1 MNGTRAVDEEMTERV
16 RAAARELDYSPSP
29 LARSLV
35 LGRTNTVAVVV
46 PDLGN
51 PTFHG
56 VLRGLSHAA
65 SRNGY
70 HVLVADS
77 AESVTDELAL
87 AQQTRRRCDGL
98 VLVAP
103 RMAEADLDRL
113 RQSLQP
119 VVVVNRE
126 PSAAVETPEEIETPV
141 VTADYRSGLTGLL
154 DLLHADG
161 HRSLMFLAGA
171 PQSASN
177 MRRLA
182 ALEQFV
188 SAHPD
193 LTVQIRQCGVNFA
206 DGYDAAGAIME
217 AGVTGVLA
225 FNDLVAMGLI
235 SALTEAGI
243 AGSRGGL
250 GGRLRRHPVRPV
262 RDPAPHHGGGPRRRA
277 GRAGVVADVGPLVRP
292 SAGSDARAGPADRA
306 AGQHRTG
313 PSHGGGQT
321 RGNDRRPLTCGR
333 GAGQGPSGS
342 GPAGEGRGRHLP
354 PVVAMPLTR
363 NFWPKRNTRN
373 NGISV
378 TTDIANIAP
387 QLLPEVAS
395 RKPFSATETVY
406 EFGSVK

>member
-1 MNGTRAVDEEMTERV
+1 VSGSGAARPANIADVAGRAGVSPATVSRVMNGTRTVDEEMTERV

-188 SAHPD
+188 GAHPD
-193 LTVQIRQCGVNFA
+193 LTVQIRRCGVNFA
-206 DGYDAAGAIME
+206 DGYDAAGAIAE

-243 AGSRGGL
+243 LVPGEVSVVGFDDIPFARYVTPPLTTAAVPVAELGEQAWSRMWDLLSDRPPAPTLVLDPQIVRRGSTG
-250 GGRLRRHPVRPV
+250 PVRV
-262 RDPAPHHGGGPRRRA
+262 TAVGRPAETTEGP
-277 GRAGVVADVGPLVRP
+277 
-292 SAGSDARAGPADRA
+292 
-306 AGQHRTG
+306 
-313 PSHGGGQT
+313 
-321 RGNDRRPLTCGR
+321 
-333 GAGQGPSGS
+333 
-342 GPAGEGRGRHLP
+342 
-354 PVVAMPLTR
+354 
-363 NFWPKRNTRN
+363 
-373 NGISV
+373 
-378 TTDIANIAP
+378 
-387 QLLPEVAS
+387 
-395 RKPFSATETVY
+395 
-406 EFGSVK
+406 

>member
-1 MNGTRAVDEEMTERV
+1 VSGSRAGRPATIADVATLAGVSPATVSRVMNGTRAVDEEMTERV
-16 RAAARELDYSPSP
+16 REAARELDYSPSP

-35 LGRTNTVAVVV
+35 LGRTSTVAVVV

-65 SRNGY
+65 ARNGY

-77 AESVTDELAL
+77 AESVADELVL

-126 PSAAVETPEEIETPV
+126 PVSGGGTPV
-141 VTADYRSGLTGLL
+141 VTADYRFGLTGLL
-154 DLLHADG
+154 DLLYADG

-177 MRRLA
+177 ARRLA
-182 ALEQFV
+182 ALEAFLT
-188 SAHPD
+188 AHPD
-193 LTVQIRQCGVNFA
+193 LTVETRACGVNFA
-206 DGYDAAGAIME
+206 DGFDAAAAI
-217 AGVTGVLA
+217 AASGVTGVLA

-243 AGSRGGL
+243 AVPGAVSVVGFDDIPFARYVTPPLTTAAVPVAELGEQAWLRMWDLLSDSPPGPTLVLSPQVVRRGSTGPAPDLRDRVAARGGQ
-250 GGRLRRHPVRPV
+250 P
-262 RDPAPHHGGGPRRRA
+262 PAP
-277 GRAGVVADVGPLVRP
+277 
-292 SAGSDARAGPADRA
+292 
-306 AGQHRTG
+306 TG
-313 PSHGGGQT
+313 
-321 RGNDRRPLTCGR
+321 
-333 GAGQGPSGS
+333 
-342 GPAGEGRGRHLP
+342 
-354 PVVAMPLTR
+354 
-363 NFWPKRNTRN
+363 
-373 NGISV
+373 
-378 TTDIANIAP
+378 TTDGP
-387 QLLPEVAS
+387 
-395 RKPFSATETVY
+395 
-406 EFGSVK
+406 

>member
-1 MNGTRAVDEEMTERV
+1 VSASRAGRPATIADVAARAGVSPATVSRVMNGTRAVDEEMADRV
-16 RAAARELDYSPSP
+16 RSAALELDYSPSP

-65 SRNGY
+65 SRNGF

-77 AESVTDELAL
+77 AESVGDELVL
-87 AQQTRRRCDGL
+87 AEQTRRRCDGL

-113 RQSLQP
+113 LRTLQP

-126 PSAAVETPEEIETPV
+126 PPAGSGTPV
-141 VTADYRSGLTGLL
+141 VTADYRFGLSGLL
-154 DLLHADG
+154 DLLYADG

-177 MRRLA
+177 ARRLA
-182 ALEQFV
+182 ALDAFL

-193 LTVQIRQCGVNFA
+193 LAVEIRACGVNFS
-206 DGYDAAGAIME
+206 DGYDAAGAI
-217 AGVTGVLA
+217 AASGVTGVLA

-243 AGSRGGL
+243 AVP
-250 GGRLRRHPVRPV
+250 GRVS
-262 RDPAPHHGGGPRRRA
+262 
-277 GRAGVVADVGPLVRP
+277 VVGFDDIPF
-292 SAGSDARAGPADRA
+292 ARYVTP
-306 AGQHRTG
+306 
-313 PSHGGGQT
+313 
-321 RGNDRRPLTCGR
+321 PLTTAAVPVAELGEQAWLRMWDLLSDRSPGPTLVLRPQVVRR
-333 GAGQGPSGS
+333 GSTGA
-342 GPAGEGRGRHLP
+342 AAKLP
-354 PVVAMPLTR
+354 PAIPGTADG
-363 NFWPKRNTRN
+363 P
-373 NGISV
+373 
-378 TTDIANIAP
+378 
-387 QLLPEVAS
+387 
-395 RKPFSATETVY
+395 
-406 EFGSVK
+406 

>member
-16 RAAARELDYSPSP
+16 RSAVLELDYSPSP

-65 SRNGY
+65 SRNGF

-77 AESVTDELAL
+77 AESVDDELVL
-87 AQQTRRRCDGL
+87 AEQTRRRCDGL

-113 RQSLQP
+113 LGTLQP

-126 PSAAVETPEEIETPV
+126 PTVGGGTPV
-141 VTADYRSGLTGLL
+141 VTADYRFGLSGLL
-154 DLLHADG
+154 DLLYADG

-177 MRRLA
+177 ARRLA
-182 ALEQFV
+182 ALGSFLT
-188 SAHPD
+188 SHPD
-193 LTVQIRQCGVNFA
+193 LSVEIRACGVNFS
-206 DGYDAAGAIME
+206 DGYDAAAAIAA

-243 AGSRGGL
+243 
-250 GGRLRRHPVRPV
+250 PV
-262 RDPAPHHGGGPRRRA
+262 PASVS
-277 GRAGVVADVGPLVRP
+277 VVGFDDIPF
-292 SAGSDARAGPADRA
+292 ARYVTP
-306 AGQHRTG
+306 
-313 PSHGGGQT
+313 
-321 RGNDRRPLTCGR
+321 PLTTAAVPVAELGEQAWLRMWDLLSDRSPGPTLVLRPQVVRR
-333 GAGQGPSGS
+333 GSTGA
-342 GPAGEGRGRHLP
+342 AATLAP
-354 PVVAMPLTR
+354 PIP
-363 NFWPKRNTRN
+363 
-373 NGISV
+373 G
-378 TTDIANIAP
+378 TTDGP
-387 QLLPEVAS
+387 
-395 RKPFSATETVY
+395 
-406 EFGSVK
+406 